1 MWASA
6 MTDVFA
12 FLVSGLAIGSVYGL
26 VALGFVLVFKAAGA
40 INFAHGE
47 FLMVAG
53 YLAFTVVVEL
63 GMSLLPAAISV
74 VLGVGLLGAAIYLL
88 AARHLVEASAFTVI
102 LMTIGVAQIIHAVLL
117 MVYGPLEKS
126 GVRVFPE
133 GGIDIFGAR
142 ISWVDVITLAVAIL
156 FTAVFLVFFKRTSMG
171 LKMRSVAESLEASLV
186 VGLRPGTYFLA
197 AWVIAGLAAGVAG
210 FLYANRTPVVSLGLA
225 AIGLR
230 AFPAA
235 MLGGISS
242 IEGAVVGGLIIGVLE
257 QMAAGFFGSEWRDV
271 VAFGVMFLILLIRP
285 AGLFGEPETIRV

>member
-1 MWASA
+1 

-47 FLMVAG
+47 FLMVGG

-63 GMSLLPAAISV
+63 GMSFLPAAISV

-88 AARHLVEASAFTVI
+88 AARHLVQASAFTVI

-242 IEGAVVGGLIIGVLE
+242 VEGAVVGGLIIGVLE